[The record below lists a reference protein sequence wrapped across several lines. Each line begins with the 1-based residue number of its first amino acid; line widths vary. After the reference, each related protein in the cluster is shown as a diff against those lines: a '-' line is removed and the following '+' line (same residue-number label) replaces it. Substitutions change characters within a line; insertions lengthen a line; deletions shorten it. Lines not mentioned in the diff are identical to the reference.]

1 MHCDLLLVV
10 SCHLMLKTQES
21 RSGFEA
27 VLSTASSLLSEKD
40 LQSHVLPQELLTLHA
55 M

>member
-1 MHCDLLLVV
+1 
-10 SCHLMLKTQES
+10 MLKTQES